1 MELRLEIQK
10 EILIF
15 SKINKN
21 KIIVVEFFI
30 NLIFIFQTLIFL
42 ELMIFSINKK
52 LNKLVRASIKWGP

>member
-52 LNKLVRASIKWGP
+52 LNKLVRASIK